1 MSNLFGNS
9 ILTMKTSLDYLWTKQ
24 SVTSNNIANA
34 DTPGFK
40 SGYVTFED
48 AFKEKLDLALMSGK
62 SQNIQNVLTQTGIME
77 IGTNTNDGLRIDEN
91 NVNLE
96 VEMIELAKTEQQYNY
111 ALSSLNSDIVRLSTV
126 IKGQ

>member
-40 SGYVTFED
+40 ASYVSFEEE
-48 AFKEKLDLALMSGK
+48 FKEKLDMALSSGK
-62 SQNIQNVLTQTGIME
+62 NSEIQNVLTQTDILK
-77 IGTNTNDGLRIDEN
+77 IGTNINDGLRIDEN

-96 VEMIELAKTEQQYNY
+96 VEMIELAKTQQQYDY
-111 ALSSLNSDIVRLSTV
+111 AISALNSDITRLSTA
-126 IKGQ
+126 IRGQ

>member
-40 SGYVTFED
+40 SSYVSFED
-48 AFKEKLDLALMSGK
+48 EFKEKLDAALSTGK
-62 SQNIQNVLTQTGIME
+62 NANIQNVLSQTDILKVS
-77 IGTNTNDGLRIDEN
+77 TTVNDGLRIDEN

-96 VEMIELAKTEQQYNY
+96 VEMIELAKTEQQYSY
-111 ALSSLNSDIVRLSTV
+111 ALSALNSDIARLSTA